1 MPSFMFAPRIIAM
14 KLSMLN
20 FLSMRLLALDLL
32 CTFQISIQIIDM
44 SDFGKT
50 LMILGFEARM
60 TLLKIWL
67 LFKILSMLLEV
78 IQVLVL

>member
-1 MPSFMFAPRIIAM
+1 MFAPRIVAM

-20 FLSMRLLALDLL
+20 FLSIRLLALDLL
-32 CTFQISIQIIDM
+32 CSFQISIQIIDM

-60 TLLKIWL
+60 TSLKIWL
-67 LFKILSMLLEV
+67 LFKILSMSLEV
-78 IQVLVL
+78 IQVLVLSER

>member
-1 MPSFMFAPRIIAM
+1 MPSFMFAPRIVAM